1 MESLLMAAAHA
12 HLRGRLLR
20 VFVSLRGGSRS
31 QMSAWLVLSA
41 GEDRS
46 RPERHIIMAARFQ
59 TLRGEPNGPASNCS
73 ITNLMAR
80 G

>member
-1 MESLLMAAAHA
+1 MAAAHA

-20 VFVSLRGGSRS
+20 VFVSLKGRIAFPNVCMAGTP
-31 QMSAWLVLSA
+31 LSA

-73 ITNLMAR
+73 NTNLMAR